1 MLSMFWLKNE
11 HCFFKSKC
19 FNLRRLQLEVKV
31 RKIVAIVLYRF
42 AHELSPKYMSNRFDV
57 GAYTIHKYVNIVCD
71 VFCNQDKLF
80 DEYIKT
86 PTRDLLLHIIQ
97 QFEDLISSPD
107 ICGVIHGT
115 HIPLLKRL
123 NKRYIIATAS
133 YYN

>member
-123 NKRYIIATAS
+123 NKRYIIAIAS